1 MEPGGLAKAGSMQWA
16 GDIQNVGVRS
26 LSEVSVTEESV
37 SGAER
42 QKRMTPWRCQNQ
54 RGVEDR
60 DCQGL
65 LCLFCALRI

>member
-42 QKRMTPWRCQNQ
+42 QKRMTPW
-54 RGVEDR
+54 
-60 DCQGL
+60 
-65 LCLFCALRI
+65 